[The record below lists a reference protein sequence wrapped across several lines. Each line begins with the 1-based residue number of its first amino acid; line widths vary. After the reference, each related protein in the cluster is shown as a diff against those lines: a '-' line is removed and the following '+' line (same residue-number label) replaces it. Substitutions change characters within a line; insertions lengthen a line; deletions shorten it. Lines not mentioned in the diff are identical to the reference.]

1 MREDDPHAS
10 QRIAIIGGGC
20 SGTLTAVQVLLRAPA
35 GTSVI
40 LIERAPPLG
49 RGIAYGSEC
58 PEHVLNVVA
67 GRMSAFSE
75 DPEHFLRW
83 VRARSD
89 RAGYPKVVRED
100 AFLPRWLYGRYLYEV
115 LEEAKGRAAPGVAFE
130 TAFGEAV
137 NLEESETGPR
147 ITLASGRQLSAG
159 SVVLALGILPGEY
172 PIRRPLPFYRSP
184 QYVHSPYVPG
194 ATRGLAGDDSLLIVG
209 AGLTA
214 IDIAVQC
221 EMSHHKGVIHALS
234 RRGLRPLAHLPEPG
248 THPQFLLPGALPSTL
263 RDTLR
268 RIRAEV
274 RSGGDWRAVVDSV
287 RPVSQL
293 IWRGYSIEDQR
304 RFMRHLR
311 PFWET
316 HRHRIAPQTA
326 AIVRRMEEAG
336 RLKFHAGRL
345 VSLRTAAN
353 GAQALIKLRGKEDF
367 LALRVAKVINCTGPR
382 TDYSKYQH
390 PLLINL
396 LASGLIGHDPLALG
410 IDARPS
416 GEVLRYGGAP
426 SGWLYT
432 IGAPLKGVLWESTAV
447 AEIRNQARDIAECL
461 VSRVAVPAA
470 E

>member
-1 MREDDPHAS
+1 MHEHGPRAS

-20 SGTLTAVQVLLRAPA
+20 SGTLTAVQVLLRAAA
-35 GTSVI
+35 GTGII

-49 RGIAYGSEC
+49 RGVAYASEC
-58 PEHVLNVVA
+58 PEHVLNVAA

-75 DPEHFLRW
+75 DPGHFLRW
-83 VRARSD
+83 VCARSG
-89 RAGYPKVVRED
+89 RAGYPKAVGQE
-100 AFLPRWLYGRYLYEV
+100 AFLPRWLFGRYLFEV
-115 LEEAKGRAAPGVAFE
+115 LEEAKERAAPGVAFE
-130 TAFGEAV
+130 TVFGEAV

-147 ITLASGRQLSAG
+147 ITLSSGLQISAG

-172 PIRRPLPFYRSP
+172 PIRRPLDFYRTP
-184 QYVHSPYVPG
+184 QYVHSPYVAG
-194 ATRGLAGDDSLLIVG
+194 ATKGLGVDDSLLIVG

-221 EMSHHKGVIHALS
+221 EMTHHRGVIHALS
-234 RRGLRPLAHLPEPG
+234 RRGLRPLAHLPEAG
-248 THPQFLLPGALPSTL
+248 VHPQFLFPGALPATL
-263 RDTLR
+263 RETLR
-268 RIRAEV
+268 LIRAEM
-274 RSGGDWRAVVDSV
+274 RADGDWRAVVDSV

-293 IWRGYSIEDQR
+293 LWRGYSVDDQR

-326 AIVRRMEEAG
+326 AIIHRMEADG

-345 VSLRTAAN
+345 VSLRNAAK

-410 IDARPS
+410 IDALPS
-416 GEVLRYGGAP
+416 GEVLRYGGTP

-447 AEIRNQARDIAECL
+447 AEIRNQARNIAERL
-461 VSRVAVPAA
+461 VSQLAVSAA
-470 E
+470 Q

>member
-1 MREDDPHAS
+1 MQEGDPRAS
-10 QRIAIIGGGC
+10 QRIVIIGGGC
-20 SGTLTAVQVLLRAPA
+20 SGTLTAVQILLRAPA
-35 GTSVI
+35 GTAVV
-40 LIERAPPLG
+40 LVERAPPLG
-49 RGIAYGSEC
+49 RGVAYGTEC
-58 PEHVLNVVA
+58 PEHLLNVGA
-67 GRMSAFSE
+67 GRMSAFLE

-83 VRARSD
+83 ARARSAM
-89 RAGYPKVVRED
+89 AGGPKVVSHD
-100 AFLPRWLYGRYLYEV
+100 AFLPRRLYGLYLYDV
-115 LEEAKGRAAPGVAFE
+115 LEEAKARASPGVVFE
-130 TAFGEAV
+130 TVSGEAV
-137 NLEESETGPR
+137 DLEEAATGPR
-147 ITLASGRQLSAG
+147 ITLASGRQLSADM
-159 SVVLALGILPGEY
+159 VVLALGILPGEY

-184 QYVHSPYVPG
+184 EYVHSPYVHG
-194 ATRGLAGDDSLLIVG
+194 ATLGLAADDSLLIVG

-221 EMSHHKGVIHALS
+221 EMSNHKGVIHALS
-234 RRGLRPLAHLPEPG
+234 RRGLRPLAQLPTPG
-248 THPQFLLPGALPSTL
+248 AHPQFLHPDALPATI

-274 RSGGDWRAVVDSV
+274 RSGGEWRAVVDSM

-293 IWRGYSIEDQR
+293 LWQNYSVDDQR

-326 AIVRRMEEAG
+326 AIVRKMEEAG

-345 VSLRTAAN
+345 VSLRNAAN
-353 GAQALIKLRGKEDF
+353 SALALIKLRGTEDF
-367 LALRVAKVINCTGPR
+367 LPLRVAKVINCTGPR

-410 IDARPS
+410 INALPS
-416 GEVLRYGGAP
+416 GEVLRYGGVP

-447 AEIRNQARDIAECL
+447 AEIRNQARNIAERL
-461 VSRVAVPAA
+461 VSRAAVSAA